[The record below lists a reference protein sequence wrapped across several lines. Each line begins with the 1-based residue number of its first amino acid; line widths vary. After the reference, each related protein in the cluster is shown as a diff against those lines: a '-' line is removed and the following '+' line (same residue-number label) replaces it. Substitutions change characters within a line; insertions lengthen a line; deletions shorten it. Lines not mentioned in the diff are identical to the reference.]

1 MSDAPRV
8 ELSNTDLSDLSD
20 INADL
25 TTVPA
30 NRMADAEPPMVNQNG
45 SANQASTQQTAG
57 DAKNSLLETAQNTM
71 ASIQNHPSVQNA
83 KETVLNGPV
92 AQQAKV
98 EGAKTRDEF
107 ADLANSKQIPEQKTA
122 TGQNLTHYHSMF
134 YRLLSWKNPR
144 ATGISFAAAILFILS
159 ARYLNVIRYIIKL
172 TWIVLGTTA
181 AAEVAGQAAL
191 GKGLTSQF
199 RPRQYFTIPKAS
211 LERLLDDVEQLINFF
226 VIESQRIVFAEN
238 VYITIAAFFASLISY
253 FLIKFVPM
261 WGLALIATVTAY
273 LGPLVYIQ
281 NKEVIDAQLEK
292 GRSLASQQ
300 ATQIRDLASKQA
312 ANASQTVQGLT
323 QQYTTKAQETI
334 NQYRGRSPSA
344 EVKKE
349 DFPSAPKT
357 DIKSEPAAD
366 ITTKHEDEPPLVP
379 QTAL

>member
-1 MSDAPRV
+1 
-8 ELSNTDLSDLSD
+8 
-20 INADL
+20 
-25 TTVPA
+25 
-30 NRMADAEPPMVNQNG
+30 
-45 SANQASTQQTAG
+45 
-57 DAKNSLLETAQNTM
+57 M

-92 AQQAKV
+92 AQQAKA

-144 ATGISFAAAILFILS
+144 ATGISFAAAVLFIFA
-159 ARYLNVIRYIIKL
+159 ARYLNVVRYIIKL
-172 TWIVLGTTA
+172 TWIVLGITA

-238 VYITIAAFFASLISY
+238 VYVTIAAFFASLISY

-273 LGPLVYIQ
+273 IGPLVYIQ

-312 ANASQTVQGLT
+312 ANASQTVSGLT

-334 NQYRGRSPSA
+334 NNYRGRSPSA

-357 DIKSEPAAD
+357 DIKSEPVVELP
-366 ITTKHEDEPPLVP
+366 TKHENEPPLVP

>member
-8 ELSNTDLSDLSD
+8 ELSNTNLSDLSD

-25 TTVPA
+25 STLPA
-30 NRMADAEPPMVNQNG
+30 NRMGNAQPPMVNENG

-57 DAKNSLLETAQNTM
+57 DAKNSILESKNTM

-92 AQQAKV
+92 AQQAKA

-144 ATGISFAAAILFILS
+144 ATGISFAAAVLFIFA
-159 ARYLNVIRYIIKL
+159 ARYLNVVRYIIKL

-238 VYITIAAFFASLISY
+238 VYVTIAAFFASLISY

-273 LGPLVYIQ
+273 IGPLIYIQ
-281 NKEVIDAQLEK
+281 NKDVIDAQLEK

-312 ANASQTVQGLT
+312 ANASQTVSGLT
-323 QQYTTKAQETI
+323 QQYTSKAQETI
-334 NQYRGRSPSA
+334 NNYRGRSPSA
-344 EVKKE
+344 EVKKA

-357 DIKSEPAAD
+357 EIKSEPVAELP
-366 ITTKHEDEPPLVP
+366 TKHEDEPPLVP

>member
-8 ELSNTDLSDLSD
+8 ELSNTNLSDLSD

-25 TTVPA
+25 STLPA
-30 NRMADAEPPMVNQNG
+30 NRMGNAQPPMVNENG

-57 DAKNSLLETAQNTM
+57 DAKNSILETAQNTM

-92 AQQAKV
+92 AQQAKA

-144 ATGISFAAAILFILS
+144 ATGISFAAAVLFIFA
-159 ARYLNVIRYIIKL
+159 ARYLNVVRYIIKL
-172 TWIVLGTTA
+172 TWIVLGITA

-238 VYITIAAFFASLISY
+238 VYVTIAAFFASLISY

-273 LGPLVYIQ
+273 IGPLVYIQ

-312 ANASQTVQGLT
+312 ANASQTVSGLT

-334 NQYRGRSPSA
+334 NNYRGRSPSA

-357 DIKSEPAAD
+357 DIKSEPVVELP
-366 ITTKHEDEPPLVP
+366 TKHENEPPLVP